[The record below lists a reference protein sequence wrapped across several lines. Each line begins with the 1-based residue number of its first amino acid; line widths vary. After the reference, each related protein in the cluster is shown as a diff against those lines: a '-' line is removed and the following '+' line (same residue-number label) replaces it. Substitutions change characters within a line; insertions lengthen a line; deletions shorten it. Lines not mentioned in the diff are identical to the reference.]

1 MSVRVTMSPGCF
13 DRAAATSDVAS
24 QARPRAPQRTVLAA
38 TFAALAFAGAQLGLM
53 ALASLSVSRSLM
65 SSAYTEG
72 AGGDWFGRYTAAIM
86 LGAAIGGILL
96 GGLGDRIGRV
106 RALALSVLCYSVFG
120 SAGAIVTDQTQL
132 LALRFLAGLGIGG
145 VWPNGVAL
153 VSEFWANLSRPMAAG
168 VMGTAIN
175 VGILCVSQAGRVHA
189 VTSDSWRWLLALSGV
204 PGLLTLLV
212 IAFLPESPQWLATRG
227 SMRIAQKNHPIR
239 DLFDADMRRRTIV
252 GMALGAIPL
261 IGAWAASK
269 WMIPWADKV
278 GGAVHPSYKAVTQ
291 GWWALGAIA
300 GSFFGPQI
308 ADLLGRRTT
317 YFLTS
322 FLSAAITCGIFV
334 FLRPLDR
341 IFLPAV
347 FEQGTIATLF
357 FGWLPLYLPELFP
370 TRVRAAGTGITY
382 NCGRFAAAAGVLFAG
397 TLMAWTHGNYAKVG
411 VITGAVYAL
420 GMIVVWWAPDTTKT
434 QLTE

>member
-1 MSVRVTMSPGCF
+1 LPDCAGRP
-13 DRAAATSDVAS
+13 AAPLSDVAGHPRGA
-24 QARPRAPQRTVLAA
+24 QATVLAA
-38 TFAALAFAGAQLGLM
+38 TFAALAFAGVQLGLM
-53 ALASLSVSRSLM
+53 ALASLSVTHSLM
-65 SSAYTEG
+65 NGAYTDG

-86 LGAAIGGILL
+86 LGAAIGGIFL

-106 RALALSVLCYSVFG
+106 RALALSILSCSLFG
-120 SAGAIVTDQTQL
+120 SAGAFVTDQGQL
-132 LALRFLAGLGIGG
+132 LVLRFLAGLGVGG

-175 VGILCVSQAGRVHA
+175 VGILCVSQAGRLHS
-189 VTSDSWRWLLALSGV
+189 VTPDSWRWLILVSGL
-204 PGLLTLLV
+204 PGLLTAAIIWL
-212 IAFLPESPQWLATRG
+212 LPESPVWLAHRASPRVTTK
-227 SMRIAQKNHPIR
+227 APVQE
-239 DLFDADMRRRTIV
+239 LFHAGVRRRTLV

-278 GGAVHPSYKAVTQ
+278 GGAVHPGYKAATQ
-291 GWWALGAIA
+291 GWWALGAIV

-308 ADLLGRRTT
+308 ADFLGRRIT

-322 FLSAAITCGIFV
+322 LFSAAITCGIFV
-334 FLRPLDR
+334 FLKPLDGA
-341 IFLPAV
+341 FLPAV
-347 FEQGTIATLF
+347 FIQGTITTLF

-397 TLMAWTHGNYAKVG
+397 TLMAWTQGNYAKVG

-420 GMIVVWWAPDTTKT
+420 GMIVIWWAPDTTNAR
-434 QLTE
+434 LAE